1 MIQLF
6 VKFPFFKRMIPSI
19 GIRILRFFKKNR
31 GYFKIVGI
39 NFYLDFLY
47 PIDR

>member
-19 GIRILRFFKKNR
+19 GTRILRFLKRIGVISKL
-31 GYFKIVGI
+31 GE
-39 NFYLDFLY
+39 
-47 PIDR
+47 